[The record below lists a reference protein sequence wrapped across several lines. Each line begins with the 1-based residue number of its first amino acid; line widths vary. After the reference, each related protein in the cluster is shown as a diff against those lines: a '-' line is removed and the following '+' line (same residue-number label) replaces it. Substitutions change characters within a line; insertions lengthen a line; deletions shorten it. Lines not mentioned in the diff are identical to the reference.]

1 MAPVIILP
9 GNNTVRPIGSH
20 VWMALGLA
28 AGLGL
33 GLAAVLTHSPLLLAA
48 TRWLRPLGTLFL
60 NLLSMVVIPLVA
72 TALFTGIAG
81 LGDLRRVGRLG
92 VRTLGFLWGTTLAAI
107 VVGFVVAALLLPLA
121 PITPDQQAALRQTAA
136 ADSGAVGH
144 AAEQITT
151 GARFIVELIP
161 SNPVRAAVD
170 GNLLPLIVF
179 ITIFAAAA
187 AALPDEKRHALTDL
201 ADVATQALIRIVRW
215 VLLLAP
221 LGIFAIVADAVAK
234 FGLDL
239 IKTMALFILTVI
251 AGLAVFIAGV
261 YLPAV
266 AVVGRV
272 GAVRYLRAI
281 RASLL
286 MAFSTTSSLTALPIM
301 LEAAESELR
310 LSRTVASFVLPLG
323 ASVGRAGSALF
334 QAVAVLFVAR
344 LYGIPLELGGMFQA
358 GAAVFLASLTVAS
371 VPSASIVSLVPA
383 FAAAGLPLT
392 GLQLLLGFDRV
403 PDMFRTMT
411 NVFGTLT
418 AATVVDAV
426 DSGSE

>member
-1 MAPVIILP
+1 MMAPVIIVP

-20 VWMALGLA
+20 VWMALGVA

-81 LGDLRRVGRLG
+81 LVDLRRVGRLG
-92 VRTLGFLWGTTLAAI
+92 VRTLGFFWGTTLAAI
-107 VVGFVVAALLLPLA
+107 VIGFVVAALLLPLA

-136 ADSGAVGH
+136 ADSGVVGH

-151 GARFIVELIP
+151 GARFILELIP

-187 AALPDEKRHALTDL
+187 AALP
-201 ADVATQALIRIVRW
+201 VR
-215 VLLLAP
+215 
-221 LGIFAIVADAVAK
+221 
-234 FGLDL
+234 
-239 IKTMALFILTVI
+239 
-251 AGLAVFIAGV
+251 
-261 YLPAV
+261 
-266 AVVGRV
+266 
-272 GAVRYLRAI
+272 
-281 RASLL
+281 
-286 MAFSTTSSLTALPIM
+286 
-301 LEAAESELR
+301 LEAAESGLL

-383 FAAAGLPLT
+383 FTAAGLPLT

-411 NVFGTLT
+411 NVFGTLA
-418 AATVVDAV
+418 AATVVDAA
-426 DSGSE
+426 DSGRA